1 MGLAASHA
9 RLCMLTLRKSDVEGR
24 LMHIA
29 NKKLSLARDSERI
42 SEEYN
47 NGLNA
52 TLLTYNTG
60 ASDVPVTYNLL
71 MSPTTQCMLTNA
83 NGAVVLDDS
92 FCAALGIT
100 GGKAFGDKS
109 QITTSALDF
118 VNAKANTAYTDIS
131 QITGLSGANSSGTPG
146 TQAPATTV
154 TKTYSDSDIFG
165 YLNDK
170 YQGNGRAPLHD
181 NFGAD
186 QFYSPDGSAPSRPA
200 ANTASFCFWQGDNN
214 DLDNHK
220 TEIVSALDGNLNKI
234 ISDASEALKS
244 TLGATDS
251 SLNTIMQN
259 AKAATLAYWNNQV
272 MTNIKVDPASAG
284 MATEFGTT
292 QQFANGTINVLC
304 NGVGGDNNSNKNE
317 LMFDPNQVIKMFL
330 NFFDAGCKGDLTS
343 SNASD
348 YYKNNLNTT
357 SINNKEHVFFN
368 TVIFKTDS
376 MTRDNGGKDVEVTI
390 PNSSSTT
397 QAKPTVTPVSAAV
410 YYYNLY
416 QQICNGWARDNNVD
430 SQDYLQGMV
439 QHGNYGI
446 KQYQNGKWVDL
457 STSSPDSPLNV
468 TDDTDAQK
476 KAEAKYDAEKDKI
489 NFKEKLLDVEQNSAD
504 TERQAVTTE
513 IDSVKK
519 LIDKNMDAFKLFQQ
533 G

>member
-118 VNAKANTAYTDIS
+118 VNAKANTAYSDIS
-131 QITGLSGANSSGTPG
+131 QITGLSGASSASTPG
-146 TQAPATTV
+146 TQAPADTQTV
-154 TKTYSDSDIFG
+154 STSYNVKDVFKSLIGKSPD
-165 YLNDK
+165 
-170 YQGNGRAPLHD
+170 
-181 NFGAD
+181 AD
-186 QFYSPDGSAPSRPA
+186 FWGKPITYSPDGSASGGQPV
-200 ANTASFCFWQGDNN
+200 CIWQGDVKEIDNKGEILTYLSPT
-214 DLDNHK
+214 LD
-220 TEIVSALDGNLNKI
+220 KI
-234 ISDASEALKS
+234 IDQASTAVQGTIKNNLGTQSNSSITTALS
-244 TLGATDS
+244 NAVSIATKATE
-251 SLNTIMQN
+251 NYYQN
-259 AKAATLAYWNNQV
+259 QA
-272 MTNIKVDPASAG
+272 MTNIRVDNSDSVSS
-284 MATEFGTT
+284 TELLAKGSNQIFD
-292 QQFANGTINVLC
+292 NGT
-304 NGVGGDNNSNKNE
+304 GGSGDQKHE
-317 LMFDPNQVIKMFL
+317 VVIDPNQVVLTFL
-330 NFFDAGCKGDLTS
+330 SYFNAACSGALNKSNQDTYQMQMNTINMSRHAYSSDKTQNANQTTS
-343 SNASD
+343 SAVTPGSVQNVD
-348 YYKNNLNTT
+348 LKVTNT
-357 SINNKEHVFFN
+357 S
-368 TVIFKTDS
+368 S
-376 MTRDNGGKDVEVTI
+376 
-390 PNSSSTT
+390 SSST
-397 QAKPTVTPVSAAV
+397 KTVTPVSAAV

-430 SQDYLQGMV
+430 NQDYLQGMV